1 MGSGRIEYEA
11 FKSAIHSWWFLIVTS
26 NDCLRCRGMEGGLQV
41 YFERRLS
48 AQSLHKIK
56 SMETNGSRHLTLTE
70 TDVEA

>member
-1 MGSGRIEYEA
+1 
-11 FKSAIHSWWFLIVTS
+11 
-26 NDCLRCRGMEGGLQV
+26 MEGGLQV